1 RPGSGETRV
10 PVQTQRPWRSGRS
23 QVRPQRSVGT
33 WPLPSAGLAGLR
45 AKLRLLISQLEVRR
59 QNSSWAPKRDKDAP
73 FSFLGVPYTRI
84 EAALETSVQSR
95 QPSRGDPWQTR
106 NGPSRDANS
115 STATA
120 PTAAPVNSTDCRRTD
135 IARRWAG
142 SRSSAAIT
150 DRPHSMV

>member
-1 RPGSGETRV
+1 MPTYEDWSHSTARSAAAEFVLGTKAR
-10 PVQTQRPWRSGRS
+10 QRL
-23 QVRPQRSVGT
+23 T
-33 WPLPSAGLAGLR
+33 FFHFSARHTLE
-45 AKLRLLISQLEVRR
+45 LRLVEKLLCSL
-59 QNSSWAPKRDKDAP
+59 A
-73 FSFLGVPYTRI
+73 
-84 EAALETSVQSR
+84 
-95 QPSRGDPWQTR
+95 QPSGGDPWQTR